1 MSAHLVWN
9 CSVTSTLFLAQ
20 NSLERADEAA
30 LKARG
35 AEWHAQQKAKRKAAG
50 GGSGTATPAEADL
63 EKGEGAAAVAG
74 AERSRRESEATVV
87 GEKEGVKA

>member
-1 MSAHLVWN
+1 MILFLD

-35 AEWHAQQKAKRKAAG
+35 AEWHAQQKARRKAG
-50 GGSGTATPAEADL
+50 GSVSGTATPAEVDL
-63 EKGEGAAAVAG
+63 EKGGEGVAG
-74 AERSRRESEATVV
+74 AERARRESEATVV
-87 GEKEGVKA
+87 SEKEVEKA